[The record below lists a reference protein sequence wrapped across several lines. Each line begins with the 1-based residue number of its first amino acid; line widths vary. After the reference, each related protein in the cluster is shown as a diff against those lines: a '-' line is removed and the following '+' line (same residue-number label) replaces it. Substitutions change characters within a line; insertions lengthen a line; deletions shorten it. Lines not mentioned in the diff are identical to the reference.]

1 MTGKIV
7 GYVRVSTV
15 DQNPERQLDGIF
27 LHKKFTEYASGST
40 IKRPQLETMMD
51 YVREDDKIVVHS
63 MDRLAR
69 SVKDLRQL
77 VDDFI
82 KKGVVVQFIKE
93 NLTFSNDNSPMS
105 ILLLTL
111 MGAVAEFE
119 REILLERQREGIQLA
134 KRAGKYKGR
143 PKALN
148 SEQLAVLAILA
159 DAPKP
164 KTKNQMARE
173 MGVSRFTL
181 YKYLKQVKEKKD
193 E

>member
-148 SEQLAVLAILA
+148 NEQLAVLAILA
-159 DAPKP
+159 DAPNP